1 MFVLEKKRRGGSAY
15 FKSEKKLQDYMLK
28 HKMINKITY
37 VNNVGKRFVVQ
48 MLLSNRVR
56 GWVFRKFA
64 RSD

>member
-1 MFVLEKKRRGGSAY
+1 
-15 FKSEKKLQDYMLK
+15 MLK